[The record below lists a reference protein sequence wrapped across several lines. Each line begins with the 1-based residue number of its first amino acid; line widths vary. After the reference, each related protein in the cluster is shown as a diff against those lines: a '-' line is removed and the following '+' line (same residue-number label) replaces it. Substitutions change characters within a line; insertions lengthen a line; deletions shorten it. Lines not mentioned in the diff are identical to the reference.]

1 MLELFFQAYLRAA
14 LFSSTVRTYREDEN
28 GEEGYSEDVPLSD
41 CVTIEDVDESAKAQI
56 RQECQDFLT
65 KVSHLTESW
74 DANSF
79 EDAGDHFFTT
89 RHRHDAG
96 FCDGTWDGAEG
107 ELTKIAHSFRET
119 DFYLGD
125 DGKVYV
131 S

>member
-28 GEEGYSEDVPLSD
+28 GEEGYSEDVSLD
-41 CVTIEDVDESAKAQI
+41 ECVTIDDIDESAKAQI

-74 DANSF
+74 NEEDF
-79 EDAGDHFFTT
+79 EKAGDDFFST
-89 RHRHDAG
+89 RHHHGVG
-96 FCDGTWDGAEG
+96 FWDGSWET
-107 ELTKIAHSFRET
+107 EHPMTEIAHSFRET